1 MPLAVLVNSNGAK
14 DGDLVA
20 GEAVMCS
27 EAAALPSCGM
37 RHVRIGKSASFV
49 RLRACRSATTRL
61 SSAARASAAARSSFL
76 LDVADSCMVQVRRYS
91 VATSSL

>member
-1 MPLAVLVNSNGAK
+1 MEATALDGRTVDRFSHAVKTCGAK

-37 RHVRIGKSASFV
+37 RHLEQQDRRI
-49 RLRACRSATTRL
+49 C
-61 SSAARASAAARSSFL
+61 SSRDAG
-76 LDVADSCMVQVRRYS
+76 
-91 VATSSL
+91 